1 MAEFD
6 KKGTGTL
13 SANDRK
19 TEDWHPEQRGSGI
32 WFDGTEF
39 WIDGKERQSSRGG
52 TFVSLKFRMKDAAAP
67 SSGKKLVQVKVDLDD
82 DIPF

>member
-19 TEDWHPEQRGSGI
+19 TEDWHPEQRGSGV

-52 TFVSLKFRMKDAAAP
+52 TFVSLKFRMKEG
-67 SSGKKLVQVKVDLDD
+67 GKQTVQVKVPVELDD

>member
-13 SANDRK
+13 SANERK

-39 WIDGKERQSSRGG
+39 WIDGKERHSSRGG
-52 TFVSLKFRMKDAAAP
+52 TFVSWKFRMKEG
-67 SSGKKLVQVKVDLDD
+67 GKQTVKVTVPVEIDD
-82 DIPF
+82 EIPF

>member
-13 SANDRK
+13 SPNDRK
-19 TEDWHPEQRGSGI
+19 TEDWHPEQRGNGV

-39 WIDGKERQSSRGG
+39 WIDAKERQSSRGG
-52 TFVSLKFRMKDAAAP
+52 TFVSLKFRMKEG
-67 SSGKKLVQVKVDLDD
+67 GKETAKVTVPVEIDD
-82 DIPF
+82 EIPF